1 MNNIWRKNIYHGVIN
16 SYIKT
21 PNSPKIRGTLLEID
35 ENKIKVAIGNEKAL
49 DITLDKPMDAEVGED
64 IIIDRRNIKESKLVK
79 QTDETADDE
88 QAAQDIQNKYDY
100 ILKSLDIPINDESI
114 EAIESLEN
122 HGVDITKENILS
134 FMLAKEQLSDI
145 SEKLDYDTAVRI
157 AEENLNFDKE
167 SLQKVLQEMQKVQ
180 GEKRPFSLLRFLG
193 IKKDMTTEEAEKIAY
208 EIYGDK
214 TGKDITDIIKALDK
228 AGLDTSKKNIEQINN
243 IFSKLHDI
251 KDIENKTI
259 IDSVKNK
266 IDTSIDNLYKLK
278 NAVAKG
284 AIKVEQK
291 LGQLANKVYNAYS
304 NAVGAVTEKELT
316 QIEGDIKNRLQDMGI
331 KITDEVVKLSKD
343 VIATGLDLTG
353 ENLQK
358 IMSIKGAI
366 VELNFDLDYEK
377 TAFLIAS
384 GVNVEKVEVVELKD
398 MINIEHDMQYNTTHD
413 TEHIPVEHSMGDI
426 SPEHDAKHI
435 PEDHGTEYIFAEN
448 DTEHI
453 SPEQGTENTPAEHD
467 IEHISIEYG
476 TGSIPAENSTEHI
489 PIEQGNEHISMKYDK
504 EHISAEHNVE
514 HTSMEKME
522 HIPVE
527 HDTGHVSAGHNIGH
541 IPAERGIT
549 LGLDRLEILELAEN
563 IDIKTLAFHMK
574 LDLPTTLE
582 GLNLS
587 QQLIDGDITID
598 EWLNTLNEQ
607 LNQNE
612 QLNLDVQST
621 ETEQKG
627 SADIQIEKIEL
638 NIPKTDQ
645 STEQSL
651 NIATEEVE
659 QLDTPEMAQTQTS
672 ETPQELET
680 KPIETAQTEM
690 ARELEQRI
698 EISQETK
705 TAQEIE
711 TTQMPAGET
720 NQVQP
725 KETIDVLNNL
735 QIGETEKEIKTDDE
749 IGFET
754 EVDTKNNLKT
764 DEIKTEEQPGAEDNQ
779 QSVVEKEVVE
789 KEAAEKNE
797 ITAETQDSEPVS
809 AEKLSIDEVELLEIL
824 NRLSDI
830 ETIRGLDFVAQSY
843 LKANSDRLGTLM
855 EENYMDE
862 IAKAIMQGGIPLNN
876 NNIKDMYILK
886 RVLDRTVET
895 LTPDVFQNVM
905 EEGISLEKMDLK
917 KLVDIINSLNR
928 GRTDQ
933 NTEVKSMSNT
943 ENTDVGKVLEATGD
957 ITQSIGNVG
966 KTENTIRDIENQD
979 ITGDESDITGNKE
992 TENIIKNSESI
1003 TKNGDILSEEN
1014 VEQSGTGE
1022 NVPADAG
1029 EITNGST
1036 PAGIEKFADKNI
1048 SASAEKITDENVLA
1062 NTKGAAEVVDKMKGM
1077 VDVLKQISPE
1087 RKNTIISLLMKN
1099 AMPLTLK
1106 EVQNLSF
1113 FLSNQRQIGHQLD
1126 EILNLIDKNENTE
1139 VIRIAGELKKV
1150 ISKINGNIKEGRQIE
1165 GRPYEDF
1172 SKLLKELESKS
1183 SFLTKEDKETL
1194 QKVGE
1199 KLLDS
1204 LELQLQLNR
1213 EDTVLQL
1220 PLMMS
1225 EYLKNLQIYVM
1236 RDKKGSK
1243 KINPKDMSILLNFD
1257 TNNMGNVN
1265 IYVAVNY
1272 KNIVMK
1278 MGLANEEDRN
1288 LIEKYS
1294 AELGKHLEELG
1305 YDLKDLSF
1313 RISDDNHILSMADEM
1328 EKKNPKIKR
1337 LLDVRI

>member
-343 VIATGLDLTG
+343 VIATGLDLTE

-398 MINIEHDMQYNTTHD
+398 MIHTEYNIENIENIEHN
-413 TEHIPVEHSMGDI
+413 
-426 SPEHDAKHI
+426 
-435 PEDHGTEYIFAEN
+435 
-448 DTEHI
+448 TEHI
-453 SPEQGTENTPAEHD
+453 SLEHDIHIPAEHNTERISSEQGTENTPAEHD

-549 LGLDRLEILELAEN
+549 LG
-563 IDIKTLAFHMK
+563 
-574 LDLPTTLE
+574 
-582 GLNLS
+582 
-587 QQLIDGDITID
+587 
-598 EWLNTLNEQ
+598 
-607 LNQNE
+607 
-612 QLNLDVQST
+612 
-621 ETEQKG
+621 
-627 SADIQIEKIEL
+627 
-638 NIPKTDQ
+638 
-645 STEQSL
+645 
-651 NIATEEVE
+651 
-659 QLDTPEMAQTQTS
+659 
-672 ETPQELET
+672 
-680 KPIETAQTEM
+680 
-690 ARELEQRI
+690 
-698 EISQETK
+698 
-705 TAQEIE
+705 
-711 TTQMPAGET
+711 
-720 NQVQP
+720 
-725 KETIDVLNNL
+725 
-735 QIGETEKEIKTDDE
+735 
-749 IGFET
+749 
-754 EVDTKNNLKT
+754 
-764 DEIKTEEQPGAEDNQ
+764 
-779 QSVVEKEVVE
+779 SV
-789 KEAAEKNE
+789 
-797 ITAETQDSEPVS
+797 
-809 AEKLSIDEVELLEIL
+809 
-824 NRLSDI
+824 
-830 ETIRGLDFVAQSY
+830 
-843 LKANSDRLGTLM
+843 
-855 EENYMDE
+855 
-862 IAKAIMQGGIPLNN
+862 
-876 NNIKDMYILK
+876 
-886 RVLDRTVET
+886 
-895 LTPDVFQNVM
+895 
-905 EEGISLEKMDLK
+905 
-917 KLVDIINSLNR
+917 LVDWKYWNWL
-928 GRTDQ
+928 
-933 NTEVKSMSNT
+933 
-943 ENTDVGKVLEATGD
+943 
-957 ITQSIGNVG
+957 
-966 KTENTIRDIENQD
+966 
-979 ITGDESDITGNKE
+979 
-992 TENIIKNSESI
+992 
-1003 TKNGDILSEEN
+1003 
-1014 VEQSGTGE
+1014 
-1022 NVPADAG
+1022 
-1029 EITNGST
+1029 
-1036 PAGIEKFADKNI
+1036 
-1048 SASAEKITDENVLA
+1048 KI
-1062 NTKGAAEVVDKMKGM
+1062 
-1077 VDVLKQISPE
+1077 
-1087 RKNTIISLLMKN
+1087 
-1099 AMPLTLK
+1099 
-1106 EVQNLSF
+1106 
-1113 FLSNQRQIGHQLD
+1113 
-1126 EILNLIDKNENTE
+1126 
-1139 VIRIAGELKKV
+1139 
-1150 ISKINGNIKEGRQIE
+1150 
-1165 GRPYEDF
+1165 
-1172 SKLLKELESKS
+1172 
-1183 SFLTKEDKETL
+1183 
-1194 QKVGE
+1194 
-1199 KLLDS
+1199 
-1204 LELQLQLNR
+1204 
-1213 EDTVLQL
+1213 
-1220 PLMMS
+1220 
-1225 EYLKNLQIYVM
+1225 
-1236 RDKKGSK
+1236 
-1243 KINPKDMSILLNFD
+1243 
-1257 TNNMGNVN
+1257 
-1265 IYVAVNY
+1265 
-1272 KNIVMK
+1272 
-1278 MGLANEEDRN
+1278 
-1288 LIEKYS
+1288 
-1294 AELGKHLEELG
+1294 
-1305 YDLKDLSF
+1305 
-1313 RISDDNHILSMADEM
+1313 
-1328 EKKNPKIKR
+1328 
-1337 LLDVRI
+1337 

>member
-35 ENKIKVAIGNEKAL
+35 ENKIKVAIGNKKAL

-79 QTDETADDE
+79 QTDKTADDE

-100 ILKSLDIPINDESI
+100 ILKSFDIPVNAEST
-114 EAIESLEN
+114 EAIKSLEN
-122 HGVDITKENILS
+122 HGMNITKENVLS

-157 AEENLNFDKE
+157 AEKNVDFDKE

-208 EIYGDK
+208 EIYGNK
-214 TGKDITDIIKALDK
+214 AGKDITDIIKALDK

-304 NAVGAVTEKELT
+304 STVGVVTEKELT

-331 KITDEVVKLSKD
+331 RITDETVKLSKD

-358 IMSIKGAI
+358 IMSVKGAI
-366 VELNFDLDYEK
+366 VELNSDLDYEK

-413 TEHIPVEHSMGDI
+413 TEHIPAEHSMEDI
-426 SPEHDAKHI
+426 SSEHDAKHI
-435 PEDHGTEYIFAEN
+435 PEDHGTEYISAEN

-467 IEHISIEYG
+467 IEHISIEYD
-476 TGSIPAENSTEHI
+476 TGNVPAENSTEHI
-489 PIEQGNEHISMKYDK
+489 PIEQGIEHISMKYDT
-504 EHISAEHNVE
+504 EHISAEHDVV

-541 IPAERGIT
+541 ILAERGIT

-574 LDLPTTLE
+574 LDLLTTLE
-582 GLNLS
+582 SLNIS

-612 QLNLDVQST
+612 QLNSDVQST

-651 NIATEEVE
+651 NTATEEVE

-672 ETPQELET
+672 EIPQEPET
-680 KPIETAQTEM
+680 KPIETPQTEI

-698 EISQETK
+698 EISQETE
-705 TAQEIE
+705 TTQEIE
-711 TTQMPAGET
+711 TTQMPAEET

-725 KETIDVLNNL
+725 GETIDVSNNL
-735 QIGETEKEIKTDDE
+735 QTDEIEQGIKTGDE
-749 IGFET
+749 TGFGT
-754 EVDTKNNLKT
+754 EIDTENNLKT
-764 DEIKTEEQPGAEDNQ
+764 DEIKTEEQSGTEEDQ
-779 QSVVEKEVVE
+779 QLVVE
-789 KEAAEKNE
+789 KEAVERDE
-797 ITAETQDSEPVS
+797 TIAETQDNEPAS
-809 AEKLSIDEVELLEIL
+809 MGKLSIDEVELLETL
-824 NRLSDI
+824 DRLVDTG
-830 ETIRGLDFVAQSY
+830 TIKGLDFIAQGY

-862 IAKAIMQGGIPLNN
+862 IARAIMQSGISLND
-876 NNIKDMYILK
+876 NNIQDIYMLK
-886 RVLDRTVET
+886 KALERTIEN
-895 LTPDVFQNVM
+895 LTADAFQNAVD
-905 EEGISLEKMDLK
+905 EGISLEKTGLK
-917 KLVDIINSLNR
+917 ELVDIINILNKEKIN
-928 GRTDQ
+928 Q
-933 NTEVKSMSNT
+933 NTEVKNILNNI
-943 ENTDVGKVLEATGD
+943 ENIGAGEKGPGVTKN
-957 ITQSIGNVG
+957 ITP
-966 KTENTIRDIENQD
+966 DIENDTKNAEIENILQNVKNQNILEDKFD
-979 ITGDESDITGNKE
+979 ITENKE
-992 TENIIKNSESI
+992 TGNTIKNSENV
-1003 TKNGDILSEEN
+1003 TKNENIIPEEN
-1014 VEQSGTGE
+1014 IKQGGISNNVLESVEGT
-1022 NVPADAG
+1022 
-1029 EITNGST
+1029 
-1036 PAGIEKFADKNI
+1036 
-1048 SASAEKITDENVLA
+1048 TDENVSAGTEKLTDEIASA
-1062 NTKGAAEVVDKMKGM
+1062 NTEQAEEIVDKVKSM
-1077 VDVLKQISPE
+1077 VDILKQISPE

-1113 FLSNQRQIGHQLD
+1113 FLNNQRQIGHQLD
-1126 EILNLIDKNENTE
+1126 EILNLIDKNENPE
-1139 VIRIAGELKKV
+1139 VIRIAGELKNAV
-1150 ISKINGNIKEGRQIE
+1150 NEINRYIKAGKQIE

-1183 SFLTKEDKETL
+1183 PFLTKEDKETL

-1278 MGLANEEDRN
+1278 MGLANEEDQN

-1294 AELGKHLEELG
+1294 DELESHLEELG

-1313 RISDDNHILSMADEM
+1313 RIS
-1328 EKKNPKIKR
+1328 
-1337 LLDVRI
+1337 